1 LLCLIGRSWVCSHR
15 VSLVPS
21 TPRFSLLPHPLRAE
35 ALALV
40 AVVVTQVVC
49 IFYLRADA
57 IVAPCLGQLGSFV
70 PPGQA
75 NTCAQLKA
83 FKQSSDV
90 GITFLLCSISFGVI
104 FVLVGCIV
112 YLRVREAAIADP
124 NSRAA
129 KWMRTN
135 CGRRLARYAKKL
147 EASNEEERKAVA
159 SFEATKVAKVAAK
172 DGNLLVRQVHRSR
185 SSSALRVRG
194 DEGRGTGIGGTN
206 SSDAS
211 VTAAINN
218 PMMQLSRSKRAG
230 ASVRFVLP
238 PTPAALAATLRD
250 ARTSTKAAPGR
261 GRATLGALGLPA
273 PAQPQLGEG
282 KATDNVAGRNE
293 RFTAEPLSTPEV
305 AGRGEEDGALE
316 DGREG

>member
-1 LLCLIGRSWVCSHR
+1 
-15 VSLVPS
+15 
-21 TPRFSLLPHPLRAE
+21 
-35 ALALV
+35 V
-40 AVVVTQVVC
+40 AVIVTEVVC

-57 IVAPCLGQLGSFV
+57 IVAPCLGQLGGFV

-104 FVLVGCIV
+104 FVLVGCIA

-135 CGRRLARYAKKL
+135 CGRRLARYANKL
-147 EASNEEERKAVA
+147 EASSEEERKAVA
-159 SFEATKVAKVAAK
+159 RVEATKVAKVAAK

-194 DEGRGTGIGGTN
+194 DGDQGAGIGSSNG
-206 SSDAS
+206 SDADAF
-211 VTAAINN
+211 AATTN
-218 PMMQLSRSKRAG
+218 PMIQLSCSKRAG

-238 PTPAALAATLRD
+238 PTPASLAVTNRD

-273 PAQPQLGEG
+273 PAPQQSARGGEG
-282 KATDNVAGRNE
+282 SAL
-293 RFTAEPLSTPEV
+293 RFTAEPISTGSAAV
-305 AGRGEEDGALE
+305 DGSGAGVGALE
-316 DGREG
+316 VGPED